1 MDTSVI
7 NNLKIN
13 RLIKIQMNKVLL
25 FIDEINN
32 LELLD
37 RNVLD
42 QEEKQ
47 IIQKIIRNLK
57 LTETQQHQLL
67 ELSENRKKLKNN
79 LDVLEVF
86 LSQKTNNKKERNELF
101 NAIREQ
107 ISS

>member
-1 MDTSVI
+1 M
-7 NNLKIN
+7 
-13 RLIKIQMNKVLL
+13 
-25 FIDEINN
+25 
-32 LELLD
+32 
-37 RNVLD
+37 LD

-57 LTETQQHQLL
+57 LTETQQYQLL

-79 LDVLEVF
+79 LEVLEVF

>member
-1 MDTSVI
+1 
-7 NNLKIN
+7 
-13 RLIKIQMNKVLL
+13 MNKVLL

-47 IIQKIIRNLK
+47 IIQKIIMNLK
-57 LTETQQHQLL
+57 LTETQQYQLL

-79 LDVLEVF
+79 LEDLEVF

>member
-1 MDTSVI
+1 M
-7 NNLKIN
+7 
-13 RLIKIQMNKVLL
+13 L

-57 LTETQQHQLL
+57 LTATQQYQLL

-79 LDVLEVF
+79 LEVLEVF

>member
-1 MDTSVI
+1 
-7 NNLKIN
+7 
-13 RLIKIQMNKVLL
+13 MNKVLL
-25 FIDEINN
+25 FINEINN

-57 LTETQQHQLL
+57 LTETQQYQLL

-79 LDVLEVF
+79 LEVLEVF

>member
-1 MDTSVI
+1 MDTSII

-57 LTETQQHQLL
+57 LTETQQYQLL
-67 ELSENRKKLKNN
+67 ELSENSKKLKNN
-79 LDVLEVF
+79 LEVLEVF

>member
-1 MDTSVI
+1 M
-7 NNLKIN
+7 
-13 RLIKIQMNKVLL
+13 
-25 FIDEINN
+25 
-32 LELLD
+32 
-37 RNVLD
+37 LD